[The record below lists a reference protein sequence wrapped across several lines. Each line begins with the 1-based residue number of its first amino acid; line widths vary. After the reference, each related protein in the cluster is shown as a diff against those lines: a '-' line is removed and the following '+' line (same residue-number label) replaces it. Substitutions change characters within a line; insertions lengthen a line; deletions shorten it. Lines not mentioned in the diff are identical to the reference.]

1 MARKGE
7 KKQWPFV
14 GEPGDP
20 HALTTL
26 AEAFVDSLRVR
37 HYSTSSVWT
46 HERALLYFL
55 EWCAER
61 SLGSAIEITRP
72 ILERYQHSLFYYRK
86 KNGEPLSYA
95 SQFERL
101 CSVKLFFRWLAKNN
115 LILHNPASEIEFPRV
130 ERRLPKHILSVEEVD
145 RVISQPNV
153 STAVG
158 VRDRAILELLY
169 STGMRRMEIIGLK
182 LPELDLERGT
192 VVIRQGKGKKDRM
205 VPVGERA
212 IAWCHKYILDV
223 RPSLAG
229 APDGGVVF
237 LSHFGVG
244 FTPDFLSRQVK
255 SYVER
260 AGINKTGSCHLFRHA
275 MATQML
281 DNGADIRFIQTIL
294 GHANLETTQ
303 IYTHVAIRK
312 LKEIHAATH
321 PSAKLAPSRS
331 RDEKAPD

>member
-14 GEPGDP
+14 GNPADP
-20 HALTTL
+20 QALTPL
-26 AEAFVDSLRVR
+26 AEAFVESLRVR
-37 HYSTSSVWT
+37 HYSKATVWT

-55 EWCAER
+55 EWCDAR
-61 SLGSAIEITRP
+61 SLGSAADITRP
-72 ILERYQHSLFYYRK
+72 VLESYQRSLFYYRK
-86 KNGEPLSYA
+86 KNGQPLSYA

-101 CSVKLFFRWLAKNN
+101 CSVKLFFRWLARAHV
-115 LILHNPASEIEFPRV
+115 IVHNPASEIEFPRV
-130 ERRLPKHILSVEEVD
+130 ERRLPKHILSAEEVD
-145 RVISQPNV
+145 RVISQPDV
-153 STAVG
+153 STSIG

-169 STGMRRMEIIGLK
+169 STGMRRMELITLK
-182 LPELDLERGT
+182 LTELDLERGT

-212 IAWCHKYILDV
+212 IAWCNRYLVDV
-223 RPSLAG
+223 RPTLA
-229 APDGGVVF
+229 ASPDAGVMF

-244 FTPDFLSRQVK
+244 FTPDFLSRLVK
-255 SYVER
+255 SYIER

-281 DNGADIRFIQTIL
+281 DNGADIRFIQTML
-294 GHANLETTQ
+294 GHASLETTQ

-312 LKEIHAATH
+312 LKEIHSATH
-321 PSAKLAPSRS
+321 PSAKLAPFHSHD
-331 RDEKAPD
+331 DETEI

>member
-14 GEPGDP
+14 GNPDDP
-20 HALTTL
+20 HALTPL
-26 AEAFVDSLRVR
+26 AQAFIESLRVR
-37 HYSTSSVWT
+37 HYSTSTVWT

-55 EWCAER
+55 QWCDER
-61 SLGSAIEITRP
+61 SLGSANEITRP
-72 ILERYQHSLFYYRK
+72 VLESYQRSLFYYRK
-86 KNGEPLSYA
+86 KNDQPLSYA

-101 CSVKLFFRWLAKNN
+101 CSVKLFFRWLTKSN

-130 ERRLPKHILSVEEVD
+130 ERRLPKHILSVDEVD
-145 RVISQPNV
+145 RVISQPDV
-153 STAVG
+153 STPIG

-169 STGMRRMEIIGLK
+169 STGMRRMELITLK

-212 IAWCHKYILDV
+212 IAWCNRYINDV
-223 RPSLAG
+223 RPSLA
-229 APDGGVVF
+229 ASPDAGVVF
-237 LSHFGVG
+237 LSHLGAG
-244 FTPDFLSRQVK
+244 FTPDFLSRLVK

-260 AGINKTGSCHLFRHA
+260 AGINKSGSCHLFRHA

-281 DNGADIRFIQTIL
+281 DNGADIRFIQTML
-294 GHANLETTQ
+294 GHASLDTTQ

-331 RDEKAPD
+331 RDDETLS